1 MDPTLAARKLNEYF
15 PELTG
20 HPYVLVLSRLH
31 PKKGLEVLQDAF
43 LSIMQDENFREVRLV
58 LAGEGEESYEQFL
71 KSRIQGHTAAKSIL
85 FPGWLAGERK
95 DVALQNAS
103 LLALPSRQEN
113 FGVCV
118 MESLACGVPVL
129 VSPQVNLSEQI
140 EKAGAG
146 WIAELDERRLKSAMI
161 EALSSPAERAVR
173 GRAGEQL
180 AKNFTWPLVASQLIG
195 LYQSVGRV
203 PAHLAIA

>member
-1 MDPTLAARKLNEYF
+1 MQNEEF
-15 PELTG
+15 
-20 HPYVLVLSRLH
+20 
-31 PKKGLEVLQDAF
+31 K
-43 LSIMQDENFREVRLV
+43 EVRLV

-71 KSRIQGHTAAKSIL
+71 KSRIKDHHAAESIV

-129 VSPQVNLSEQI
+129 VSPQVNLSQQI
-140 EKAGAG
+140 ETAGAG
-146 WIAELDERRLKSAMI
+146 WITELDETKLKAALI
-161 EALSSPAERAVR
+161 EALRSPTERASR
-173 GRAGEQL
+173 GKAGHEL
-180 AKNFTWPLVASQLIG
+180 AKSFTWPIVASQLSR
-195 LYQSVGRV
+195 LYQSVAKA
-203 PAHLAIA
+203 PARLAIA